1 VGKGL
6 VGVVTKPVIGVF
18 DLASNVSEGIRNTT
32 TVFDSPERERVRLPR
47 HVSADGILRPY
58 SAREALGQYW
68 MKDLNNGAYRQESY
82 VAHINFTGDDTVVL
96 LTASR
101 VLSFWS
107 KKLQLD
113 WDLPFAQVQGVTV
126 EDTGIR
132 FAHKAGKENDK
143 FAFIPDKG
151 SQSWF
156 FGQVA
161 SVVKSFNARKRMDG

>member
-1 VGKGL
+1 
-6 VGVVTKPVIGVF
+6 
-18 DLASNVSEGIRNTT
+18 
-32 TVFDSPERERVRLPR
+32 
-47 HVSADGILRPY
+47 
-58 SAREALGQYW
+58 

-82 VAHINFTGDDTVVL
+82 VAHISMRGGIHYFTLYSYHLSCSDSTGDDTVVL

-107 KKLQLD
+107 KRLQLD
-113 WDLPFAQVQGVTV
+113 WDLPFTQVQGVTV

-132 FAHKAGKENDK
+132 FAHKAGKDNDK

>member
-1 VGKGL
+1 MLRTSVCL
-6 VGVVTKPVIGVF
+6 I
-18 DLASNVSEGIRNTT
+18 NTGAKFET
-32 TVFDSPERERVRLPR
+32 YQFTHQDS
-47 HVSADGILRPY
+47 
-58 SAREALGQYW
+58 
-68 MKDLNNGAYRQESY
+68 
-82 VAHINFTGDDTVVL
+82 TGDDIVVL

-101 VLSFWS
+101 VLSFRS

-113 WDLPFAQVQGVTV
+113 WDLPFTQVQGVTV

-132 FAHKAGKENDK
+132 FAHKAGKEHDK

-161 SVVKSFNARKRMDG
+161 SVVKSLNARKRMDG